1 MPPSV
6 SLKSS
11 IVRKTAWV
19 LIVDGQMTKYY
30 IDGLVEDCS
39 IYSVLAIEVSARMRD
54 YIWLLYADFISQL
67 YLVPKSNC
75 RFI

>member
-1 MPPSV
+1 M
-6 SLKSS
+6 
-11 IVRKTAWV
+11 
-19 LIVDGQMTKYY
+19 LIGDGQMTKYY

-67 YLVPKSNC
+67 YIVPQSNS
-75 RFI
+75 RYI